1 MSLRIAASKTSSP
14 LVSTSKSIMTSATLE
29 STIPEG
35 EAVSPGPQSDII
47 EDLKAVAVTPSSTA
61 SQTEC
66 ESAPSKT
73 GSTTE
78 ASKDDEEEEELAD
91 DDSMETFP
99 QNPDLNKENSSMIG
113 SKAARKTL
121 QTFVADTT
129 SPLRKFGGVA
139 RPPASPHSIRS
150 SRSKIS
156 HAERSKN
163 SDSHT
168 LTRQQSILHESGKM
182 LEYAR
187 KEVYKLRAKNAQL
200 SNDFDLLKTNNQRL
214 IDANAS
220 LGETCDALNKH
231 AKNLS
236 KANHRLKSDAK
247 KKQEKLKAELNES
260 TSQNK
265 AMKVQ
270 VTELKEEL
278 KMKHG
283 SYVGEVQSRLQYQ
296 KTMAKIVDAV
306 QARCRDH
313 RLVEDILSMIDECEG
328 QDF

>member
-1 MSLRIAASKTSSP
+1 MSLRVASKTSSP
-14 LVSTSKSIMTSATLE
+14 LVSTSKSIMTTTTLE
-29 STIPEG
+29 SSIPEE
-35 EAVSPGPQSDII
+35 EAVSPAVSQSDLI
-47 EDLKAVAVTPSSTA
+47 EDMKAVAITPTSTG
-61 SQTEC
+61 SETEC

-73 GSTTE
+73 GYTPE
-78 ASKDDEEEEELAD
+78 PSKDEEEEEEAD

-99 QNPDLNKENSSMIG
+99 QNPDLNKENSSVLG
-113 SKAARKTL
+113 SKPARKTL
-121 QTFVADTT
+121 QTLVADTA
-129 SPLRKFGGVA
+129 SPLRKFGSVA

-156 HAERSKN
+156 YTERSRN

-220 LGETCDALNKH
+220 LGETCDVLNNH

-247 KKQEKLKAELNES
+247 KKHEKLKAELIES
-260 TSQNK
+260 HGQNK

-270 VTELKEEL
+270 VSELKEEL

-283 SYVGEVQSRLQYQ
+283 SYIGEVQSRLQYQ

-313 RLVEDILSMIDECEG
+313 QLVEDILSMIDECEG
-328 QDF
+328 QKF